1 VWFLLSV
8 MPTIVRSVD
17 QRFLYF
23 CASGG
28 GLPQATCLGFT
39 TASAQRSQG
48 LSGTPGTHSGM
59 DATATEKGILD
70 PGTAERVHLERWFP
84 SPAGAQIVERFW
96 TLRFDVPF
104 PQVQPLLPHPCANIA
119 FGTADPGVHGPPR
132 RRDDHRIAG
141 RGWVLGAKLRPGAL
155 VAMGLGD
162 GPALVDAVLPIGAVF
177 GDPGRAVADAIS
189 SDPRADREAAPDAG
203 PAIDPAADP
212 AADLRAR
219 STLIE
224 GLLQRYLPIA
234 DETWPD
240 FIDVIA
246 TILADRSLVRVSQ
259 VARVSGWSART
270 LERWFGHYLGLSP
283 AWVLSR
289 YRLQD
294 AADVLA
300 GAEHYHLA
308 DLSAE
313 LGYYDQA
320 HFTRAFTS
328 AVGMP
333 PGTYARWCRDRL
345 AEPVKALAG

>member
-1 VWFLLSV
+1 
-8 MPTIVRSVD
+8 
-17 QRFLYF
+17 
-23 CASGG
+23 
-28 GLPQATCLGFT
+28 
-39 TASAQRSQG
+39 
-48 LSGTPGTHSGM
+48 M

-70 PGTAERVHLERWFP
+70 PGTAERVHLDRWLP
-84 SPAGAQIVERFW
+84 DPASAQIIERFW
-96 TLRFDVPF
+96 TLRFDVAS

-162 GPALVDAVLPIGAVF
+162 GPALVDAVLPIAAVF
-177 GDPGRAVADAIS
+177 GEPGRALADAIS
-189 SDPRADREAAPDAG
+189 ADPEAG
-203 PAIDPAADP
+203 PDADP

-219 STLIE
+219 SARIE
-224 GLLQRYLPIA
+224 GLLARYLPIP

-246 TILADRSLVRVSQ
+246 MILADRSLVRVGQ
-259 VARVSGWSART
+259 VAGASGWSART
-270 LERWFGHYLGLSP
+270 LQRWFGHYLGLSP
-283 AWVLSR
+283 AWVLAR

-294 AADVLA
+294 ATDVLA
-300 GAEHYHLA
+300 TAEQVDLA
-308 DLSAE
+308 ALSAE

-333 PGTYARWCRDRL
+333 PGTYARWCRDRR
-345 AEPVKALAG
+345 AEPVRSMAG